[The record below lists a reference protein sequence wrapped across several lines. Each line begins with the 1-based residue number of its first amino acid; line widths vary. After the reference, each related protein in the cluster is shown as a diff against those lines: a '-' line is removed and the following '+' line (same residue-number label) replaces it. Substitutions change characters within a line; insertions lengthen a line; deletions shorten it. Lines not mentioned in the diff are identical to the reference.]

1 MSFSLL
7 VDPLGSCLAPVNNL
21 PPMLR
26 QETLLRFSASHTGR
40 HENRTGTHCK
50 GGTGYKTG
58 NGGRENDSSS
68 LYKCLK
74 L

>member
-50 GGTGYKTG
+50 GG
-58 NGGRENDSSS
+58 GGDTRWEMEAERMTQVHYTNV
-68 LYKCLK
+68 
-74 L
+74 